1 ITQNDLN
8 QYLSNQHI
16 LNRSFLSTSIDREV
30 AEMFAGEG
38 QQSKMRYTPKNHCA
52 LQYSCLCQYLIKQN
66 STAINIQSL
75 STRPDEKEILILPFT
90 VFKVK
95 AIKQNYLDDPTASI
109 SIEIE
114 LEECEDPN
122 DNKNELENSDTSRTS
137 SLSSSADD
145 IKHIEEYQ
153 KFKQR
158 KHRLY
163 VIIGVLVLAIL
174 LALTFT
180 FIFTFVIKKNS
191 TQNTTN
197 MPMPPTESPLPDC
210 PTIFSRSSWSARPY
224 KNHSNLTL
232 PVKHIV
238 VLTPKPLSSII
249 NQQSCIREIKR
260 FQDYH
265 MDERGWDD
273 IGYNFILCNDNEDQ
287 QQIYTGR
294 GWTYIGT
301 HCKGYNG
308 ESLGIG
314 IIGNYTGIKSLNVFK
329 SLIQCGIMQ
338 NYIIKNFTLIRYY
351 ASNDAYEYYLQYLRN
366 DTDLQY
372 SNQGSN
378 QTVSCQ

>member
-1 ITQNDLN
+1 MRITQNDLN
-8 QYLSNQHI
+8 QYLSNQYI

-30 AEMFAGEG
+30 VEMFAGEG

-75 STRPDEKEILILPFT
+75 STRPDEKEILILPFS
-90 VFKVK
+90 VFKVT
-95 AIKQNYLDDPTASI
+95 AIKRNYLDDPAASI

-122 DNKNELENSDTSRTS
+122 DNKNELENSDTTRTS
-137 SLSSSADD
+137 SFSSSADD
-145 IKHIEEYQ
+145 IKDIEEYQ

-197 MPMPPTESPLPDC
+197 MPMPLTESPLSDC
-210 PTIFSRSSWSARPY
+210 PTIFSRFSWNARPY
-224 KNHSNLTL
+224 KNRSNVTL
-232 PVKHIV
+232 PFKHID
-238 VLTPKPLSSII
+238 VLTPPSSPII
-249 NQQSCIREIKR
+249 NQQSCTREIKI

-273 IGYNFILCNDNEDQ
+273 IGYNFILCNDKEDQ
-287 QQIYTGR
+287 QQIYMGR
-294 GWTYIGT
+294 GWTYIGA
-301 HCKGYNG
+301 HCKGYNN
-308 ESLGIG
+308 ESLGE
-314 IIGNYTGIKSLNVFK
+314 F
-329 SLIQCGIMQ
+329 
-338 NYIIKNFTLIRYY
+338 
-351 ASNDAYEYYLQYLRN
+351 NDDVVRDVAAGDGE
-366 DTDLQY
+366 DLVRSFSISFLTTSWMCRQTRLLE
-372 SNQGSN
+372 GSN
-378 QTVSCQ
+378 CLN